1 MHKEVKRFCE
11 SIKSRFISH
20 FKTEYWGS
28 SILIM
33 EKRGKAFMHVYWY
46 NDDNTTIYLES
57 LSVLS
62 KFRNQGIG
70 AEMLSIAEIIGVKLR
85 ATTVC
90 LWVLWV
96 REDTWVHD
104 WYIRIGYK
112 DWKDHETEINAV
124 WMKKAIVSNGC

>member
-1 MHKEVKRFCE
+1 
-11 SIKSRFISH
+11 
-20 FKTEYWGS
+20 
-28 SILIM
+28 
-33 EKRGKAFMHVYWY
+33 MHVYWY